1 MNMLFAASMVILIS
15 ASNLTA
21 AKENHPDKQS
31 QKLCFHA
38 KAKANMANARKMFK
52 KGDLKE
58 AIHILEPLMDC
69 AYKEKYEHGTIKEGA
84 YQKIAR
90 GPRP

>member
-1 MNMLFAASMVILIS
+1 MNKIVAATLVVLIC
-15 ASNLTA
+15 ASNLA
-21 AKENHPDKQS
+21 LAYESHPNKIN
-31 QKLCFHA
+31 QKLCSRG
-38 KAKANMANARKMFK
+38 KTKIKMANARKVFK